1 MWVLYVQESILNAFR
16 YSSELRLTMVP
27 GVGTITFPIL
37 RMKMMSPKEVKQF
50 FYTYIV
56 SES

>member
-1 MWVLYVQESILNAFR
+1 MQESILNAFR

-37 RMKMMSPKEVKQF
+37 LMKMMSPKEVKQF